1 IIYSMENQIIFKNIK
16 QKLQKNIAQLRKTR
30 NLTQE
35 ELAEK
40 CEMSVKSI
48 SDIETNRR
56 GVSLLS
62 LIKILYVMDIDLNKL
77 IISEE
82 KDNE

>member
-1 IIYSMENQIIFKNIK
+1 
-16 QKLQKNIAQLRKTR
+16 
-30 NLTQE
+30 
-35 ELAEK
+35 
-40 CEMSVKSI
+40 MSVKSI

>member
-1 IIYSMENQIIFKNIK
+1 MENQIIFKNIK